1 MAKSPKSFPSATRQL
16 KTRVKTAKRR
26 TNSSTRWLQRQLNDP
41 YVTRAREEGYK
52 SRAAFKLIELND
64 KHNFLKPGMRV
75 VDLGC
80 APGGWLQ
87 VAVPLIKSTPE
98 NPTIVGID
106 YLEMEPVT
114 GAIVLQKDFNDDD
127 APDVLIKALDGQK
140 ANLVMSDMAAP
151 TTGHKPT
158 DHIRIIALVELAADF
173 ATDVLAPG
181 GTFIAKVFQ
190 GGTEHTLLTSL
201 KQKFTKTFHAKPPAS
216 RKDSAE
222 TYLIATGFKGE
233 LSKD

>member
-1 MAKSPKSFPSATRQL
+1 MAKAPTSKTNASRQL

-41 YVTRAREEGYK
+41 YVARAREEGYK
-52 SRAAFKLIELND
+52 SRAAFKLIELNE
-64 KHNFLKPGMRV
+64 KHALLKPGMKV

-98 NPTIVGID
+98 NPKIVGID
-106 YLEMEPVT
+106 YLEMEPIP
-114 GAIVLQKDFNDDD
+114 GAVILQKVFTDEV
-127 APDVLIKALDGQK
+127 APEVLVAALKGAKAD
-140 ANLVMSDMAAP
+140 LVLSDMAAP

-158 DHIRIIALVELAADF
+158 DHIRIIALVEMAAEF
-173 ATDVLAPG
+173 AVDILAPG
-181 GTFIAKVFQ
+181 GTFVAKVFQ
-190 GGTEHTLLTSL
+190 GGTEAQLLASL
-201 KQKFTKTFHAKPPAS
+201 KKRFASTFHAKPPAS

-222 TYLIATGFKGE
+222 TYLIAKGFKG
-233 LSKD
+233 